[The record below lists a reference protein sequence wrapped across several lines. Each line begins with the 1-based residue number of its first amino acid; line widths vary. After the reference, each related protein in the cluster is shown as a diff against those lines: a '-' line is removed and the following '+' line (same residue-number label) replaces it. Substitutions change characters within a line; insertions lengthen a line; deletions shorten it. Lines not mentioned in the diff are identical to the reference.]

1 MEFIVAID
9 GPAGSGK
16 SSVAKNIAKRL
27 EFTYLDTGSMY
38 RAITL
43 RFLKN
48 KIEFDD
54 KESIKQELDDCE
66 LDIYMGLVYLDGEDV
81 TSEIRN
87 REVTANV
94 SVVAAIPE
102 VRESMVKMQREIAK
116 DKKIIMDGRDIGS
129 VVFPNADLKVFLVAT
144 AQERARRRVRDYEKL
159 GQKIN
164 YDEVLK
170 EIIARDRA
178 DMERETSPLIK
189 AQDAKEIDTTILG
202 IEDVEN
208 IICEM
213 IEKTLI
219 DKIIR

>member
-1 MEFIVAID
+1 LLTDEIITTAWSDSKRFRSITNFPDYV
-9 GPAGSGK
+9 
-16 SSVAKNIAKRL
+16 KNL
-27 EFTYLDTGSMY
+27 E
-38 RAITL
+38 I
-43 RFLKN
+43 
-48 KIEFDD
+48 
-54 KESIKQELDDCE
+54 
-66 LDIYMGLVYLDGEDV
+66 LDGDFYFDTNWV
-81 TSEIRN
+81 DEIIN
-87 REVTANV
+87 
-94 SVVAAIPE
+94 
-102 VRESMVKMQREIAK
+102 KYQ
-116 DKKIIMDGRDIGS
+116 
-129 VVFPNADLKVFLVAT
+129 NADLKVFLVAT

>member
-116 DKKIIMDGRDIGS
+116 DKKIIMDGRVS
-129 VVFPNADLKVFLVAT
+129 
-144 AQERARRRVRDYEKL
+144 
-159 GQKIN
+159 
-164 YDEVLK
+164 
-170 EIIARDRA
+170 
-178 DMERETSPLIK
+178 
-189 AQDAKEIDTTILG
+189 
-202 IEDVEN
+202 
-208 IICEM
+208 
-213 IEKTLI
+213 
-219 DKIIR
+219 

>member
-189 AQDAKEIDTTILG
+189 AQDAMHPIVTGKQIG
-202 IEDVEN
+202 RAHV
-208 IICEM
+208 
-213 IEKTLI
+213 
-219 DKIIR
+219 